1 MGCGTRGVL
10 NRLLTRAQ
18 SRSESRTKSP
28 TASRSESRT
37 QPRIESRTR
46 PRTEPRPSGSGPLI
60 LLPSVL
66 LLLLALPA
74 LAQGPNNVQWSLK
87 LDPATSAPGSKVLAR
102 VEAQIDPGWHVYSM
116 SSAGAIPTTVKV
128 APNAAIAKVRI
139 FQAPPKKAYDPNF
152 QLDTETYEGSAV
164 FLLELQLK
172 PDAPAG
178 PTDISAEVRY
188 QTCND
193 TVCIPPRRKTVTA
206 ALTVSAAAPAAS
218 PTIPAGFAEVT
229 GPPKPAPTTNAGA
242 QTPATQSLGAFLL
255 VAFGF
260 GLAAI
265 FTPCVFP
272 MIPIT
277 MSFFLNRQGTRRE
290 GVVHAVLFCLGI
302 VVLFSGLGLLTTALL
317 GPFGVVQL
325 GSNPW
330 VNGFI
335 ALVFLAFGLS
345 LLGAFEI
352 TIPSSVLTRLDKG
365 TQQGGIA
372 GTLLMGLTFALS
384 SFACVGPF
392 MGTLLAASVGS
403 GGLRP
408 LLGMVTFASGL
419 ALPFFLLALFPS
431 YLKRLPK
438 SGAWMVR
445 IKVVMG
451 FIVLAAMLK
460 FLASVDQVL
469 QWNVLTRERFL
480 AAWIVLFA
488 MAGLYLLGF
497 VRLEGIAKD
506 ATMGLG
512 RLLTG
517 MVFLIFAI
525 SLTPGMSGGKL
536 GELDAY
542 IPAPPEGSALAS
554 PGAGPE
560 TALVF
565 LKNQY
570 REALDKARAENKLVL
585 VTFTGYACTNCHWMK
600 ANMFTRPE
608 IAAELKNFILVELY
622 TDGTDAASIANQ
634 EMEQSRFQ
642 TIAIPFYAVVDAT
655 GNTVATYPG
664 ATRDGAAYLAFLQTK
679 PPAAAAPVS
688 AKNAPSDLAGL
699 SATTLDGAPVDM
711 AALQGKVV
719 VIDFWAT
726 YCVPCLKEIP
736 TFNRLH
742 QQLADRG
749 VVVLGVSMDSD
760 GGAPLVSSFLKAHPM
775 QYRVALASE
784 QMTDL
789 FHVEKLPTTVVFD
802 RHGKTLQRF
811 EGYTPADAL
820 ENVVKTAL

>member
-10 NRLLTRAQ
+10 AGLL
-18 SRSESRTKSP
+18 
-28 TASRSESRT
+28 
-37 QPRIESRTR
+37 
-46 PRTEPRPSGSGPLI
+46 
-60 LLPSVL
+60 V
-66 LLLLALPA
+66 LLALPA
-74 LAQGPNNVQWSLK
+74 VAQGPNNVNWSLS
-87 LDPATSAPGSKVLAR
+87 LEPATAAPGSKVLAR
-102 VEAQIDPGWHVYSM
+102 LEGQIDSGWHVYSM
-116 SSAGAIPTTVKV
+116 SSAGAVPTTVKLS
-128 APNAAIAKVRI
+128 PNAAVDKVRL

-172 PDAPAG
+172 PDAAAG
-178 PTDISAEVRY
+178 ASDISAEVRY
-188 QTCND
+188 QTCNE
-193 TVCIPPRRKTVTA
+193 TVCIPPRRRSVTA
-206 ALTVSAAAPAAS
+206 TLTIDPAARAAVAA
-218 PTIPAGFAEVT
+218 IPAGYAE
-229 GPPKPAPTTNAGA
+229 PTVPSK
-242 QTPATQSLGAFLL
+242 TPAAASAQDAQGLGAFLL

-290 GVVHAVLFCLGI
+290 SLFHAALFCLGI
-302 VVLFSGLGLLTTALL
+302 VVLFSGLGLMTTAIL

-403 GGLRP
+403 GGARP
-408 LLGMVTFASGL
+408 LLGMLTFASGL

-431 YLKRLPK
+431 YLKRLPR
-438 SGAWMVR
+438 SGAWMARV
-445 IKVVMG
+445 KVVMG

-469 QWNVLTRERFL
+469 QWNVITRERFL

-497 VRLEGIAKD
+497 LRLEGIAKD
-506 ATMGLG
+506 EPMGLG
-512 RLLTG
+512 RLLVG
-517 MVFLIFAI
+517 MVFLVFAI
-525 SLTPGMSGGKL
+525 SLAPGMSGGKL

-542 IPAPPEGSALAS
+542 IPAAPDSAGTG
-554 PGAGPE
+554 GAGGE
-560 TALVF
+560 SALVF
-565 LKNQY
+565 MKNQY
-570 REALDKARAENKLVL
+570 REALDRARSQGKLVL

-608 IAAELKNFILVELY
+608 IAAVLKNFVLVELY

-634 EMEQSRFQ
+634 EMEQNKFQ
-642 TIAIPFYAVVDAT
+642 TIAIPYYAILDAD
-655 GNTVATYPG
+655 GNALATYPG
-664 ATRDGAAYLAFLQTK
+664 ATRDAVAYLAFLHKGGPGK
-679 PPAAAAPVS
+679 PATTAAAPSNS
-688 AKNAPSDLAGL
+688 APGDLAGL
-699 SATTLDGAPVDM
+699 LANTLDGAPVDT

-719 VIDFWAT
+719 VVDFWAT

-736 TFNRLH
+736 TFNRLN

-749 VVVLGVSMDSD
+749 VVVLGVSMDTD
-760 GGAPLVSSFLKAHPM
+760 GGAPLVASFLKRHPM
-775 QYRVALASE
+775 KYRVALASE
-784 QMTDL
+784 AMTDL
-789 FHVEKLPTTVVFD
+789 FHVNQLPTTVVFD

-820 ENVVKTAL
+820 ESVVKTAL

>member
-1 MGCGTRGVL
+1 MGCRTR
-10 NRLLTRAQ
+10 RLLGLVAHA
-18 SRSESRTKSP
+18 P
-28 TASRSESRT
+28 
-37 QPRIESRTR
+37 
-46 PRTEPRPSGSGPLI
+46 
-60 LLPSVL
+60 VL
-66 LLLLALPA
+66 LLLMALPA
-74 LAQGPNNVQWSLK
+74 LAQGPDNVNWTLSLQ
-87 LDPATSAPGSKVLAR
+87 PASAAPGSKVLAR
-102 VEAQIDPGWHVYSM
+102 LESRLDAGWHLYSM
-116 SSAGAIPTTVKV
+116 TSAGAIPTTVKL
-128 APNAAIAKVRI
+128 AANAAVEKVRI
-139 FQAPPKKAYDPNF
+139 FQAPPKKAFDPNF

-172 PDAPAG
+172 PDAAAG
-178 PTDISAEVRY
+178 ASDVSAEVRF

-193 TVCIPPRRKTVTA
+193 KVCIPPRRRTASA
-206 ALTVSAAAPAAS
+206 ALTIDPAAHSAAPL
-218 PTIPAGFAEVT
+218 IPAGYNEVT
-229 GPPKPAPTTNAGA
+229 GPPKTHTSAAPAAPEG
-242 QTPATQSLGAFLL
+242 PDTQSLGAFLL

-290 GVVHAVLFCLGI
+290 SLFHAALFCLGI
-302 VVLFSGLGLLTTALL
+302 VVLFSGLGLLTTAIL

-352 TIPSSVLTRLDKG
+352 TIPSSVLTSLDRG
-365 TQQGGIA
+365 TQKGGIA

-403 GGLRP
+403 GGARP
-408 LLGMVTFASGL
+408 LLGMLTFASGL

-438 SGAWMVR
+438 SGGWLARV
-445 IKVVMG
+445 KVVMG

-469 QWNVLTRERFL
+469 QWNVITRERFL

-497 VRLEGIAKD
+497 LRLEGIAKD
-506 ATMGLG
+506 EPMGLG

-525 SLTPGMSGGKL
+525 SLAPGMSGGKL

-542 IPAPPEGSALAS
+542 IPVAAD
-554 PGAGPE
+554 GAAGG
-560 TALVF
+560 TSGTAGANALVWM
-565 LKNQY
+565 KNQY
-570 REALDKARAENKLVL
+570 REALDRARSEGKLVF
-585 VTFTGYACTNCHWMK
+585 VNFTGYACTNCHWMK

-608 IAAELKNFILVELY
+608 IAGALKNFLLVDLY
-622 TDGTDAASIANQ
+622 TDGTDDASQVNQ
-634 EMEQSRFQ
+634 ELEQSKFQ
-642 TIAIPFYAVVDAT
+642 TIAIPYYAILDAE
-655 GNTVATYPG
+655 GNVIATSAG
-664 ATRDGAAYLAFLQTK
+664 ITRDAGAYLAFLQK
-679 PPAAAAPVS
+679 GSPVKPAAAVAVAPAES
-688 AKNAPSDLAGL
+688 AASDLASL
-699 SATTLDGAPVDM
+699 PVTALDGAPVDT

-719 VIDFWAT
+719 VVDFWAT

-742 QQLADRG
+742 EHYADRG
-749 VVVLGVSMDSD
+749 VVVLGVSMDVD
-760 GGAPLVSSFLKAHPM
+760 GGAPLVESFLKKHPM
-775 QYRVALASE
+775 KYRVVLGSE
-784 QMTDL
+784 KTTDL
-789 FHVEKLPTTVVFD
+789 FHVGPLPTTVVFG
-802 RHGKTLQRF
+802 RHGNTLQRF

-820 ENVVKTAL
+820 ERVVKAAL